1 MASYRIFVILLTALA
16 FAPSDLRACIDSL
29 KVSITPVQCYGLRN
43 GKISID
49 TVYGGEG
56 PFYFSIDSSTW
67 STRPE
72 FDRLWAGDYTLLARN
87 AQGCTYSMYITVS
100 EPDLLRVA
108 LSADQLLVPQG
119 DLVTI
124 TAAVEPPDVSLAK
137 ITWRPPGL
145 PGISDSLVLQTHLSG
160 NTTIAIA
167 IETPNGCSA
176 WDQLEIK
183 VEKPQLF
190 IPNAFQ
196 PGSITNAYFTVYTD
210 FSVSSVKLL
219 QVYDRSGA
227 LLFERKDFWPNDPV
241 MGWNGRWRGKPA
253 SPGVY
258 TWKAAIQFL
267 DGHIEELVGTVTLF

>member
-1 MASYRIFVILLTALA
+1 MAFYRIFVTLLTAFA
-16 FAPSDLRACIDSL
+16 FAPVALQACIDSL

-56 PFYFSIDSSTW
+56 PFYFSIDSVTW

-87 AQGCTYSMYITVS
+87 AQGCTYMLDVTVP
-100 EPDLLRVA
+100 EPALLTVA
-108 LSADQLLVPQG
+108 LSADQLLVSQG

-124 TAAVEPPDVSLAK
+124 TAAVEPPDAPLAK
-137 ITWRPPGL
+137 IAWRPPGL
-145 PGISDSLVLQTHLSG
+145 TGITDSLVLQTRLS
-160 NTTIAIA
+160 NSTTIAIS
-167 IETPNGCSA
+167 IETANGCSA
-176 WDQLEIK
+176 WDQLEVK

-196 PGSITNAYFTVYTD
+196 PGSVTNSYFTVYTD
-210 FSVSSVKLL
+210 FSVSAIKLL

-227 LLFERKDFWPNDPV
+227 LLFERKDFWPNDPTL
-241 MGWNGRWRGKPA
+241 GWNGRWRGKPA
-253 SPGVY
+253 APGVY

-267 DGHIEELVGTVTLF
+267 DGHIEEHVGTVTVF